1 MTRSE
6 TTTLHDNRV
15 ILACFEVRDGVYA
28 LDVSCVR
35 EVVRCT
41 DERVRIEFDEQ
52 IIAAAPEWIVFVA
65 KSR

>member
-1 MTRSE
+1 MSQSRFT
-6 TTTLHDNRV
+6 
-15 ILACFEVRDGVYA
+15 VRDLMAA
-28 LDVSCVR
+28 LAHLPADAEVAVQGGLSLR